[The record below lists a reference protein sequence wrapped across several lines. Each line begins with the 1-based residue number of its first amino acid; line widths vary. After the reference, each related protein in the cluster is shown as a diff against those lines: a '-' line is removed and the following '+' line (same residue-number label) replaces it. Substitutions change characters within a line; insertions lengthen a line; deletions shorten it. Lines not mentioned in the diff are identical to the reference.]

1 MNVSLIV
8 NFEKKDAKAIATE
21 VVKQLQEKCIH
32 FFADRKTTELLNF
45 PNAAAVPDVFSV
57 ADVCVVIGG
66 DGTILHAAKRAALQ
80 KKPVL
85 GVNAGRI
92 GYLASVEKNE
102 LSKLKAL
109 VSGDYKIEERTMLD
123 VTLMSADSKTTLN
136 AFNDAVISKG
146 ALSRMID
153 MELFVDRHRLRYRS
167 DGLIISTATGSTA
180 YSLSAGGPVM
190 DPRVDNIV
198 LTPICP
204 YTYFTRTLVIPSDS
218 NMMISVD
225 LGNNK
230 EAYLTIDGEV
240 ALPIGSR
247 DKIKIT
253 RSDTRVKLISLDDQ
267 SIYDCLERKIQL

>member
-8 NFEKKDAKAIATE
+8 NFDKKDAKSIAAGVIE
-21 VVKQLQEKCIH
+21 QLNEKCIH
-32 FFADRKTTELLNF
+32 LFADEKTT
-45 PNAAAVPDVFSV
+45 AALQSPDIETASDIFEI

-66 DGTILHAAKRAALQ
+66 DGTILHAAKRAALL

-109 VSGDYKIEERTMLD
+109 QRGDYKIEERTMLD
-123 VTLMSADSKTTLN
+123 VTLMSADSSTTLN

-204 YTYFTRTLVIPSDS
+204 YTYFTRTLVIPSAAD
-218 NMMISVD
+218 MLISVD
-225 LGNNK
+225 LSNNK
-230 EAYLTIDGEV
+230 EAYLTVDGEV
-240 ALPIGSR
+240 ALPIGGR
-247 DKIKIT
+247 DKIRIT